1 MVVQPSAPTGGFSG
15 SILMPTL
22 YLVRHGRAAAGWD
35 SDLDPGLDALGQE
48 QAQSL
53 VAQFISLAPL
63 DLIVSPMVRTRE
75 TAAPLAAVWRVKPR
89 IEPRV
94 SEVPSPVNGLKERGL
109 WLRETATR
117 AWAQLDELLRQWR
130 GQVLAALAEGDR
142 DAVVV
147 THYIAINVAVGAAVG
162 DDRVV
167 HFHPDYCSVT
177 VLRSAAG
184 RLELVRRGAEAA
196 TRVL

>member
-1 MVVQPSAPTGGFSG
+1 
-15 SILMPTL
+15 MPTL
-22 YLVRHGRAAAGWD
+22 YLVRHGRAPAGWD

-48 QAQSL
+48 QAQGL
-53 VAQFISLAPL
+53 VARFSSLAPL

-75 TAAPLAAVWRVKPR
+75 TAAPLAAAWRLEPR

-109 WLRETATR
+109 WLRGIATG
-117 AWAQLDELLRQWR
+117 AWAELDEPLRQWR
-130 GQVLAALAEGDR
+130 GRVLAALAERDE

-147 THYIAINVAVGAAVG
+147 THYIAINVAVGAGVG

-167 HFHPDYCSVT
+167 NFHPGYCSVT
-177 VLRSAAG
+177 VLRSAGG
-184 RLELVRRGAEAA
+184 RLELIRRGAEAA